1 MKPKL
6 EPLKAGGMS
15 GRLLG
20 VAAVLALACCP
31 VAAADLAA
39 ETALAERYAPVV
51 RVVEQLEECGH
62 GEPYRPTDVDL
73 LFDEPTVALRG
84 PWNPVD
90 LVRIGPTADDIAD
103 LYEYHLD
110 FPGNALNPGCDYER
124 WDRRLREGHDPTVYA
139 HVASEPARPGKLA
152 LQYWL
157 FYTYND
163 WNNLHEGD
171 WEMVQVL
178 FDAADAA
185 EALAEK
191 PVSVGYSQH
200 EGAEG
205 ADWGDEKLE
214 LVDGRRPVVYP
225 AAGSHANFFDPAL
238 FVGSSGE
245 QGVGCDDTRGPHLE
259 LEPKVVTIPSDA
271 SAAGATMP
279 WLTFEGRWGELQ
291 DAFFNG
297 PTGPNMKTQWTEPLT
312 WSEGWRP
319 RAYAVPTS
327 GVFGTGATDFFCQA
341 VESGSRGLVK
351 FLRNPGLTLLVL
363 AGVVGLAWF
372 GIARATWRPVAP
384 LRAARR
390 RTWGQ
395 VLSAAGRMYV
405 KRPRLFLGIGILLIP
420 LGAVISIVQA
430 LVLGGFGLAGVDA
443 TGEGAGALVLLLVA
457 IGLTLTLLG
466 LALVQAAT
474 ACALILIDA
483 GEEIGPVE
491 AYRRALVQI
500 RPLLGALGI
509 AVGVWVLLT
518 ATAFLF
524 PVALWLAVRWSLL
537 APVVEIEGRSAVSA
551 LRRSSELVRG
561 HWLRVASL
569 VGVGTVLA
577 LAAGPFLGAL
587 LILLTDAPP
596 ALLNVVAGV
605 VYALAMPFVAL
616 TTAYVYFDAR
626 TRFELEPVSEP
637 GQLPAEIQLTS

>member
-1 MKPKL
+1 V
-6 EPLKAGGMS
+6 S

-31 VAAADLAA
+31 VAAADLAD

-62 GEPYRPTDVDL
+62 GEPYRPTDVEL

-90 LVRIGPTADDIAD
+90 LVRIGPTAEDIAD

-110 FPGNALNPGCDYER
+110 FPGNALDPGCDYER
-124 WDRRLREGHDPTVYA
+124 WDRRLREDHDPTVYA

-171 WEMVQVL
+171 WEMIQIL

-185 EALAEK
+185 EALTEQ
-191 PVSVGYSQH
+191 PVFVGYSQH

-205 ADWGDEKLE
+205 ADWDDEKLE
-214 LVDGRRPVVYP
+214 LVDGRRPIVYP

-271 SAAGATMP
+271 SAHGATMP

-297 PTGPNMKTQWTEPLT
+297 PTGPNMKTQWTEPVT

-363 AGVVGLAWF
+363 AVVVGLAWF

-384 LRAARR
+384 LRLARR

-405 KRPRLFLGIGILLIP
+405 KRPRLFLGVGILLIP
-420 LGAVISIVQA
+420 LGIVISIVQA
-430 LVLGGFGLAGVDA
+430 LVLGGFGLAGVDT

-474 ACALILIDA
+474 ACALIRIDA

-524 PVALWLAVRWSLL
+524 PVALWLGVRWSLL
-537 APVVEIEGRSAVSA
+537 APVVEIEGRSAGSA

>member
-1 MKPKL
+1 
-6 EPLKAGGMS
+6 
-15 GRLLG
+15 
-20 VAAVLALACCP
+20 
-31 VAAADLAA
+31 
-39 ETALAERYAPVV
+39 
-51 RVVEQLEECGH
+51 
-62 GEPYRPTDVDL
+62 
-73 LFDEPTVALRG
+73 
-84 PWNPVD
+84 
-90 LVRIGPTADDIAD
+90 
-103 LYEYHLD
+103 
-110 FPGNALNPGCDYER
+110 
-124 WDRRLREGHDPTVYA
+124 
-139 HVASEPARPGKLA
+139 
-152 LQYWL
+152 
-157 FYTYND
+157 
-163 WNNLHEGD
+163 
-171 WEMVQVL
+171 
-178 FDAADAA
+178 
-185 EALAEK
+185 
-191 PVSVGYSQH
+191 
-200 EGAEG
+200 
-205 ADWGDEKLE
+205 
-214 LVDGRRPVVYP
+214 
-225 AAGSHANFFDPAL
+225 
-238 FVGSSGE
+238 VGSSGE

-363 AGVVGLAWF
+363 AGLVGLAWF

-509 AVGVWVLLT
+509 AVGVWVLLA

-596 ALLNVVAGV
+596 ALLNVLAGV